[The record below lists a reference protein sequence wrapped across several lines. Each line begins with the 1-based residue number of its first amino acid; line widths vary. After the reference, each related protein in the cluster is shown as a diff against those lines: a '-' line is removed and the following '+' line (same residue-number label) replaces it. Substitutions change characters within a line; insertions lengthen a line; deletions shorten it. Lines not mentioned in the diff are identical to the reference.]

1 MMTTDGT
8 ERGKRERERDRSRIV
23 ESEGLQWASHGTRLA
38 TSCSEIYS
46 SDYHRQILTVGPLR
60 TSCQCPDCRVCLI
73 SKLSFV
79 GVSSQGITF
88 CIGNWIS
95 HDHHLSVTGEESTP
109 HAGTVDGKNCT
120 LSDGFYSCES
130 GQNLRMRNIML
141 CCEKWNECCVQKTFN
156 SSITYFNKT
165 IKIRQGRLAELVSKD
180 ISCHVNIRSRQVLT
194 ELIFIKWHQLNMRRG
209 ISSTQFET

>member
-1 MMTTDGT
+1 MLWNIHQWLSPANIDSWSS
-8 ERGKRERERDRSRIV
+8 EDFLSVSRLSRV
-23 ESEGLQWASHGTRLA
+23 SYFQTQLCGGQQSGDYFLYWKLDFTWSSSFSHGGRKYTTR
-38 TSCSEIYS
+38 
-46 SDYHRQILTVGPLR
+46 
-60 TSCQCPDCRVCLI
+60 
-73 SKLSFV
+73 
-79 GVSSQGITF
+79 
-88 CIGNWIS
+88 GNSWWQE
-95 HDHHLSVTGEESTP
+95 L
-109 HAGTVDGKNCT
+109 NCT

>member
-38 TSCSEIYS
+38 TSCSEIYT
-46 SDYHRQILTVGPLR
+46 SDYHQPILTVGPLR

-109 HAGTVDGKNCT
+109 HAGTVDGKNWTVLCLMVSTVASRVRISECVT
-120 LSDGFYSCES
+120 LCFVVKS
-130 GQNLRMRNIML
+130 GMLR
-141 CCEKWNECCVQKTFN
+141 
-156 SSITYFNKT
+156 
-165 IKIRQGRLAELVSKD
+165 SKD
-180 ISCHVNIRSRQVLT
+180 LQ
-194 ELIFIKWHQLNMRRG
+194 
-209 ISSTQFET
+209 QFNNLLQ